1 MVDLSARGLRVLAW
15 PGPSQ
20 SQSNPY
26 TSLVYGEFE
35 KAGFA
40 ITNYSIWK
48 FHGSRAD
55 IFHIHWPEAI
65 LWGRLARH
73 VPLTTELAARR
84 VLDTMDVIHRNG
96 GTVVW
101 TAHNVSPH
109 ALSSQYHERV
119 WGRFF
124 PQFRRKVDALIGL
137 TSRSLDLICDA
148 YPDLRQC
155 SRFVVP
161 HPHYRTVYPVQPSR
175 RDARAAIGLAQGHFV
190 LAMIGTIRRGKGVT
204 QAVQVFRKI
213 RKENEV
219 LFISGQCSDPELAAD
234 IQSATGND
242 SGVIFQNRYLPDA
255 ELVYSFAAADAVLI
269 NQSATLNS
277 GTLLLA
283 LSMNRPT
290 IAPAKGSIVE
300 LAESVGAG
308 WISTFSSE
316 VGPDALRDCLDA
328 IQGHDR
334 GGQAPLDR
342 FDPEAVSR
350 ATMAVLVQILA
361 TRRSTNS
368 AVTPSAALET
378 APSIGGARIT
388 AASIRPHHN
397 VRDRKWGRQ

>member
-1 MVDLSARGLRVLAW
+1 MVELSARGLRVLAW

-35 KAGFA
+35 KAGLA

-84 VLDTMDVIHRNG
+84 VLDTMDVIRRNG
-96 GTVVW
+96 GAVVW

-124 PQFRRKVDALIGL
+124 PQFRQKVDALIGL

-161 HPHYRTVYPVQPSR
+161 HPHYRTVYPAQPSR
-175 RDARAAIGLAQGHFV
+175 RDARAAIGLAQGRFV

-204 QAVQVFRKI
+204 QAVQVFRKV

-350 ATMAVLVQILA
+350 ATMAVLAQILA

-378 APSIGGARIT
+378 AASIGGARIT

-397 VRDRKWGRQ
+397 ARDRNWGPQ

>member
-1 MVDLSARGLRVLAW
+1 MVELSARGLRVLAW

-35 KAGFA
+35 KAGLA

-84 VLDTMDVIHRNG
+84 VLDTMDVIRRNG
-96 GTVVW
+96 GAVVW

-234 IQSATGND
+234 IQSAAGND

-308 WISTFSSE
+308 WISTFSGE

-350 ATMAVLVQILA
+350 ATMAVLAQILA

>member
-1 MVDLSARGLRVLAW
+1 MVDLSERGLRVLAW

-35 KAGFA
+35 KAGLA
-40 ITNYSIWK
+40 ISPYSIWT

-84 VLDTMDVIHRNG
+84 VLNTMDVIRRNG
-96 GTVVW
+96 GAVVW

-119 WGRFF
+119 WERFF
-124 PQFRRKVDALIGL
+124 PEFRRKVDALIGL

-161 HPHYRTVYPVQPSR
+161 HPHYRTVYPVQPSPA
-175 RDARAAIGLAQGHFV
+175 DARAAIGLAQGHFV

-204 QAVQVFRKI
+204 QAIQVFRKV

-219 LFISGQCSDPELAAD
+219 LFISGQCADAELAAD
-234 IQSATGND
+234 IQSAAGKD
-242 SGVIFQNRYLPDA
+242 PSVIFQNRYLPDA
-255 ELVYSFAAADAVLI
+255 ELVRSFAAADAVLI

-308 WISTFSSE
+308 WISTFSGE
-316 VGPDALRDCLDA
+316 IGPDALRNCLDA

-350 ATMAVLVQILA
+350 ATMSVLAQALA

-368 AVTPSAALET
+368 DVTPSAAPET
-378 APSIGGARIT
+378 AASIGGARIT
-388 AASIRPHHN
+388 AASIRSHHN
-397 VRDRKWGRQ
+397 AHARKWGRQ

>member
-1 MVDLSARGLRVLAW
+1 MVDLSERGLRVLAW

-35 KAGFA
+35 KAGLA
-40 ITNYSIWK
+40 ITPYSIWK

-84 VLDTMDVIHRNG
+84 VLNTMDVIRRNG
-96 GTVVW
+96 GAVVW

-109 ALSSQYHERV
+109 ALSSQYHQRV

-124 PQFRRKVDALIGL
+124 PEFRRKVDALIGL

-161 HPHYRTVYPVQPSR
+161 HPHYRTVYPAQPSP
-175 RDARAAIGLAQGHFV
+175 RDARAAIGLAQGRFV

-204 QAVQVFRKI
+204 EAVQVFRKV

-219 LFISGQCSDPELAAD
+219 LFISGQCSDAELAAD
-234 IQSATGND
+234 IQSAAGKD
-242 SGVIFQNRYLPDA
+242 PSVIFQNRYLPDA
-255 ELVYSFAAADAVLI
+255 ELVRSFAAADAVLI

-308 WISTFSSE
+308 WISTFSGE
-316 VGPDALRDCLDA
+316 IGPDALRNALDT
-328 IQGHDR
+328 IQDHDR

-350 ATMAVLVQILA
+350 ATMAVLAQVLA

-368 AVTPSAALET
+368 AVTPSAAPET
-378 APSIGGARIT
+378 AASIGGARIT
-388 AASIRPHHN
+388 AASIRSHHN
-397 VRDRKWGRQ
+397 AHARKWGRQ

>member
-1 MVDLSARGLRVLAW
+1 MVDLSERGLRVLAW

-35 KAGFA
+35 KAGLA
-40 ITNYSIWK
+40 ITPYSIWT

-84 VLDTMDVIHRNG
+84 VLNTMDVIRRNG
-96 GTVVW
+96 GAVVW

-119 WGRFF
+119 WERFF
-124 PQFRRKVDALIGL
+124 PEFRRKVDALIGL
-137 TSRSLDLICDA
+137 TSRSLDLICEA

-155 SRFVVP
+155 SRSVVP
-161 HPHYRTVYPVQPSR
+161 HPHYRTVYPVQPTPA
-175 RDARAAIGLAQGHFV
+175 DARAAIGLAQGHFV

-204 QAVQVFRKI
+204 QAVQVFRKV

-219 LFISGQCSDPELAAD
+219 LFISGQCADAELAAD
-234 IQSATGND
+234 IQSAAGKD
-242 SGVIFQNRYLPDA
+242 PSVIFQNRYLPDA
-255 ELVYSFAAADAVLI
+255 ELVRSFAAADAVLI

-290 IAPAKGSIVE
+290 IAPAKGSIIE

-308 WISTFSSE
+308 WISTFSGE
-316 VGPDALRDCLDA
+316 IGRDALRNCLNA

-350 ATMAVLVQILA
+350 GTMAVLAQILA

-368 AVTPSAALET
+368 DVTPSAAPGT
-378 APSIGGARIT
+378 AASIGGARIT
-388 AASIRPHHN
+388 AASIRSHHN
-397 VRDRKWGRQ
+397 AHGRKWGRR

>member
-35 KAGFA
+35 KAGLA

-84 VLDTMDVIHRNG
+84 VLDTMDVIRRNG
-96 GTVVW
+96 GAVVW

-124 PQFRRKVDALIGL
+124 PQFRQKVDALIGL
-137 TSRSLDLICDA
+137 TSRSLDLMCDA

-161 HPHYRTVYPVQPSR
+161 HPHYRTVYPAQPSR
-175 RDARAAIGLAQGHFV
+175 RDARAAIGLAQGRFV

-204 QAVQVFRKI
+204 QAVQVFRKV

-350 ATMAVLVQILA
+350 ATMAVLAQILA

-397 VRDRKWGRQ
+397 ARDRNWGPQ

>member
-1 MVDLSARGLRVLAW
+1 MQWRGATMVDLSERGLRVLAW

-35 KAGFA
+35 KAGLA
-40 ITNYSIWK
+40 ITPYSIWT
-48 FHGSRAD
+48 FHGSRAE

-84 VLDTMDVIHRNG
+84 VLNTMDVIRRNG
-96 GTVVW
+96 GAVVW
-101 TAHNVSPH
+101 TVHNVSPH
-109 ALSSQYHERV
+109 ALSSQHHERV

-124 PQFRRKVDALIGL
+124 PEFRRKVDALIGL

-161 HPHYRTVYPVQPSR
+161 HPHYRTVYPVQPSPA
-175 RDARAAIGLAQGHFV
+175 DARAAIGLAQGHFV

-204 QAVQVFRKI
+204 EAVQVFRKV

-219 LFISGQCSDPELAAD
+219 LFISGQCSDAVLAAD
-234 IQSATGND
+234 IQSAAGND
-242 SGVIFQNRYLPDA
+242 PTVIFQNRYLPAA
-255 ELVYSFAAADAVLI
+255 ELVSSFAAADAVLI

-300 LAESVGAG
+300 LAESVGAR
-308 WISTFSSE
+308 WISTFSGE
-316 VGPDALRDCLDA
+316 IGPDALRNCLDA
-328 IQGHDR
+328 IQRHDR

-350 ATMAVLVQILA
+350 ATMAVLAQVLA

-368 AVTPSAALET
+368 AV
-378 APSIGGARIT
+378 APFGGARIT
-388 AASIRPHHN
+388 AASIRSHHHA
-397 VRDRKWGRQ
+397 RDRKWGRQ

>member
-1 MVDLSARGLRVLAW
+1 MVELSARGLRVLAW

-35 KAGFA
+35 KAGLA

-84 VLDTMDVIHRNG
+84 VLDTMDVIRRNG
-96 GTVVW
+96 GAVVW

-124 PQFRRKVDALIGL
+124 PQFRQKVDALIGL

-161 HPHYRTVYPVQPSR
+161 HPHYRTVYPAQPSR

-234 IQSATGND
+234 IQSAAGND

-308 WISTFSSE
+308 WISTFSGE

-350 ATMAVLVQILA
+350 ATMAVLAQILA

-378 APSIGGARIT
+378 AASIGGARIT

-397 VRDRKWGRQ
+397 ARDRNWGRQ

>member
-73 VPLTTELAARR
+73 VPFTTELAARR

-161 HPHYRTVYPVQPSR
+161 HPHYRTVYPAQPSR

-234 IQSATGND
+234 IQSAAGND

-300 LAESVGAG
+300 LAESVRAG

-350 ATMAVLVQILA
+350 ATMAVLAQILA

-378 APSIGGARIT
+378 AASIGGARIT

-397 VRDRKWGRQ
+397 ARDRNWGPQ

>member
-1 MVDLSARGLRVLAW
+1 MVELSARGLRVLAW

-35 KAGFA
+35 KAGLA

-84 VLDTMDVIHRNG
+84 VLDTMDVIRRNG
-96 GTVVW
+96 GAVVW

-234 IQSATGND
+234 IQSAAGND

-308 WISTFSSE
+308 WISTFSGE